1 MNKSESIANLSKAL
15 VTFHSKVSSVKK
27 DAENPYFKS
36 KYATLDNFIETINKP
51 LQEAKLSFSQFPD
64 GVNGLTTILMHSS
77 GEWIE
82 SRYEMTP
89 SKNDPQGLGS
99 AITYMR
105 RYALGAVLGLAT
117 EEDDD
122 ANTASTKT
130 ETKKAIPESLKKEIS
145 EATSTEQLKTIWE
158 ENKGLGKEFAALITA
173 QKKFIQSVK
182 SAEEA
187 AIV

>member
-15 VTFHSKVSSVKK
+15 VSFHSKVQAVKK
-27 DAENPYFKS
+27 DATNPFFKS
-36 KYATLDNFIETINKP
+36 KYATLDNFIETVNKP
-51 LQEAKLSFSQFPD
+51 LEESELSYSQFPD

-89 SKNDPQGLGS
+89 AKNDPQGLGS

-105 RYALGAVLGLAT
+105 RYALGAILGLAT

-130 ETKKAIPESLKKEIS
+130 PKQKEIPESLKEEIS
-145 EATSTEQLKTIWE
+145 NATSNDQLKAIWDA
-158 ENKGLGKEFAALITA
+158 NKGLGTEFAALVTA
-173 QKKFIQSVK
+173 QKKFI
-182 SAEEA
+182 AEA
-187 AIV
+187 DKDIV